1 MFRLFSRRGS
11 GGRLPVSLGLA
22 TTAVLLAWA
31 APAQSA
37 PFVYVTHVGS
47 DNVSQ
52 YRAGAGGLLAPLS
65 PPTVAAGNALK
76 VAVSPDGRS
85 VYVVNNSFAGTI
97 SQYTVGPGGAL
108 SPKSPARVAARTNPN
123 GVAVSPDGNSVYATF
138 FNSEN
143 GQGGVSQYDA
153 GPGGALS
160 PKSPATVASAG
171 LGPTA
176 VAVNPDGKSVYV
188 TNYASFNVSQYN
200 VGADGKLAP
209 KTPATVAAGH
219 TPVGVA
225 VSPNGQSVYVTNI
238 FSNNVSQYDVGSG
251 GALSPKS
258 TATVGTG
265 DGPQA
270 VAVSH
275 NGDSV
280 YVANLY
286 STNVSQYDV
295 GGGGALSPKSPPT
308 VAARTNPHGV
318 AVTPDSRSVYV
329 TNEGSD
335 NVSQYDVGP
344 GGKLSPKGPATVSA
358 GDAPTGIAITPP
370 AAPGWEGPVTNQ
382 ASGCSARVQVPYLD
396 GNQQV
401 TAYTKVTCPNATQ
414 LTVKSRL
421 RAAYPGFNDQ
431 TVAANGCLG
440 GSGCVR
446 TLPKGTMYF
455 RLSCLKSQTRRN
467 NQPYYTH
474 ITFYPGT
481 NSNAKSS
488 LRSRNKTLSPFCA
501 N

>member
-1 MFRLFSRRGS
+1 M
-11 GGRLPVSLGLA
+11 
-22 TTAVLLAWA
+22 
-31 APAQSA
+31 
-37 PFVYVTHVGS
+37 
-47 DNVSQ
+47 
-52 YRAGAGGLLAPLS
+52 
-65 PPTVAAGNALK
+65 
-76 VAVSPDGRS
+76 
-85 VYVVNNSFAGTI
+85 NNSFAGTI

-176 VAVNPDGKSVYV
+176 VAVSPDGKSVYV

-200 VGADGKLAP
+200 VGAGGKLSP

-238 FSNNVSQYDVGSG
+238 FSNNVSQYDVGAG

-258 TATVGTG
+258 PATVGAG

-335 NVSQYDVGP
+335 NVSQYNVGA
-344 GGKLSPKGPATVSA
+344 GGKLSPKTPATVSA

-370 AAPGWEGPVTNQ
+370 AAPGWEGRVTNA
-382 ASGCSARVQVPYLD
+382 ASGCTAQVQAPYLD

-421 RAAYPGFNDQ
+421 RAAYPGFNDR

-446 TLPKGTMYF
+446 TLPKGTTYV
-455 RLSCLKSQTRRN
+455 RLSCPKSQTRRN

-481 NSNAKSS
+481 NSNAKSTT
-488 LRSRNKTLSPFCA
+488 RSRNKTLSPFCA
-501 N
+501 Y